1 MAYQFY
7 PNLAVLL
14 CFGNVSV
21 CNGKRYCDLLTNCE
35 TQSVPTKD
43 YTTIQS
49 KKFESKI
56 FIQDFVQ
63 IVDITLEA
71 FFEPCQSDSKVCQKK
86 KRYKEITKFIWKLN
100 LFLAM

>member
-21 CNGKRYCDLLTNCE
+21 RNGKRYCDLLTNCE

-71 FFEPCQSDSKVCQKK
+71 ILNHTNLIQKFAKK
-86 KRYKEITKFIWKLN
+86 KNGTKRLQNSFGN
-100 LFLAM
+100 LIYS

>member
-1 MAYQFY
+1 M
-7 PNLAVLL
+7 
-14 CFGNVSV
+14 
-21 CNGKRYCDLLTNCE
+21 
-35 TQSVPTKD
+35 PTKD

-71 FFEPCQSDSKVCQKK
+71 FLNHTNLIQKFYQKK
-86 KRYKEITKFIWKLN
+86 KNGTKRLQNSFGN
-100 LFLAM
+100 LIYS

>member
-71 FFEPCQSDSKVCQKK
+71 FFEPYQSDSKVCQKK
-86 KRYKEITKFIWKLN
+86 KNGTKRLQNSFGN
-100 LFLAM
+100 LIYS